1 MYPRLGLFIRAVYNA
16 SMQGTS
22 TPQTPLRSTPMPR
35 VIVAASTGTVF
46 EFYDFL
52 LYGSLATFFGVL
64 FFPPGNATAALLASL
79 ATFGAGFAVRPLGA
93 VIFGRLGD
101 RVGRK
106 RTFLITIVLMG
117 RSTALVGV
125 LPTFEQIGWWAP
137 ALLVTL
143 RLVQGLAL
151 GGEFGGAALYIAEH
165 CTPPRRGFFT
175 SFIQTTGSIGL
186 LLSLGVILA
195 CRAVLGEE
203 AFREWGWRI
212 PFLLSVLL
220 LGLSVYVRLQIAESP
235 LFEEIKRRGELSQAP
250 VRESLLAPA
259 NRPRM
264 LAALVV
270 AAAMATSWY
279 TAQFYSLVFLQ
290 TAVLVDASTAAT
302 VLGVAVLAGLVLF
315 LAAGALSDRY
325 GRRPVML
332 SGMLLTALAVMPA
345 YRAMLDLGNPALAA
359 AQRAAPVTVYAAP
372 TRFSPFASASSLD
385 DATRVRD
392 ALAKRGISYSNA
404 PLSEAPGAVGATVVV
419 AVAGQTLVGFDK
431 AALADALDAA
441 GYPSASAV
449 VPLDRLADF
458 DGRHLALVGCLL
470 AMILGAALTC
480 GPGAGWLAE
489 LFPTRIRYTSL
500 SVPYHLTSAWFGGF
514 MPLTAAWLV
523 ARSGDVLAGLWYPVV
538 VMSVMFVLALRWMPE
553 TRGSEL

>member
-1 MYPRLGLFIRAVYNA
+1 
-16 SMQGTS
+16 
-22 TPQTPLRSTPMPR
+22 MPR
-35 VIVAASTGTVF
+35 VVIAASTGTVF

-106 RTFLITIVLMG
+106 RTFLVTIVLMG
-117 RSTALVGV
+117 LSTALVGA

-143 RLVQGLAL
+143 RLIQGLAL

-165 CTPPRRGFFT
+165 SAPPRRGFFT

-195 CRAVLGEE
+195 CRAALGEE

-235 LFEEIKRRGELSQAP
+235 LFEQIKRRGELSQAP

-332 SGMLLTALAVMPA
+332 TGMLLTALAVMPA
-345 YRAMLDLGNPALAA
+345 YRAMLDLGNPALAE
-359 AQRAAPVTVYAAP
+359 AQRASPVTVYAAP
-372 TRFSPFASASSLD
+372 TRFDPFASAASLD

-392 ALAKRGISYSNA
+392 ALARRGISYSNA
-404 PLSEAPGAVGATVVV
+404 PLSDAPSAPASPASAPAGAATVIVT
-419 AVAGQTLVGFDK
+419 VAGRTLAGFDK
-431 AALADALDAA
+431 VALAAALDAA

-449 VPLDRLADF
+449 TPLRSPGDL
-458 DGRHLALVGCLL
+458 DGLHLALVGCLL

-538 VMSVMFVLALRWMPE
+538 VMAVMFVLALRWMPE